1 MPSNEH
7 KESMSP
13 FDFLNSINY
22 TKQNIMKDDIDEKE
36 YASFMINRGLS
47 YFSDTVGY
55 ANIMNQYHHLD
66 KRLQYDFLIN
76 IIRQRKRFSKWI
88 KPETSED
95 IEVIM
100 EYYGYSNEKA
110 RQALPLLSSQ
120 QLQQLRQKVD
130 KGGRRTNS

>member
-1 MPSNEH
+1 
-7 KESMSP
+7 
-13 FDFLNSINY
+13 
-22 TKQNIMKDDIDEKE
+22 MKDDIDEKE
-36 YASFMINRGLS
+36 YVSFMINRGLS
-47 YFSDTVGY
+47 YFSDTVSY

-110 RQALPLLSSQ
+110 RQALPLLSSE

-130 KGGRRTNS
+130 KGGRRTNN

>member
-1 MPSNEH
+1 MN
-7 KESMSP
+7 P
-13 FDFLNSINY
+13 FDYLNSINW
-22 TKQNIMKDDIDEKE
+22 TKKNIMKDDIDEKE
-36 YASFMINRGLS
+36 YVSFMINRGLS
-47 YFSDTVGY
+47 YFSDTVSY

-110 RQALPLLSSQ
+110 RQALPLLSSE
-120 QLQQLRQKVD
+120 QLKQIRQKVN
-130 KGGRRTNS
+130 KGGRRTNN

>member
-1 MPSNEH
+1 
-7 KESMSP
+7 MSP
-13 FDFLNSINY
+13 FDYLNSINY
-22 TKQNIMKDDIDEKE
+22 TKKHIMKDDIDEKE
-36 YASFMINRGLS
+36 YVSFMINRGLS
-47 YFSDTVGY
+47 YFQDTIAY

-95 IEVIM
+95 VEVIM

-110 RQALPLLSSQ
+110 RQILSLLNSE
-120 QLQQLRQKVD
+120 QLQQLKEKVN
-130 KGGRRTNS
+130 KGGRRTNN

>member
-1 MPSNEH
+1 MN
-7 KESMSP
+7 P
-13 FDFLNSINY
+13 FDYLNSINW
-22 TKQNIMKDDIDEKE
+22 TKKNIRKDDIDEKA
-36 YASFMINRGLS
+36 YNPFLVNRTLS
-47 YFSDTVGY
+47 YFQDTIAY

-66 KRLQYDFLIN
+66 NRLQYEFYIN

-110 RQALPLLSSQ
+110 RQALPLLSSE
-120 QLQQLRQKVD
+120 QLKQIKQKVD

>member
-1 MPSNEH
+1 MR
-7 KESMSP
+7 P
-13 FDFLNSINY
+13 FDYLNSINY
-22 TKQNIMKDDIDEKE
+22 TKKHIMKDDIDEKE
-36 YASFMINRGLS
+36 YVSFMINRGLS
-47 YFSDTVGY
+47 YFSDTVSY

-110 RQALPLLSSQ
+110 RQALPLLNSE
-120 QLQQLRQKVD
+120 QLKQIRQKVD
-130 KGGRRTNS
+130 KGGRRTNN

>member
-1 MPSNEH
+1 MN
-7 KESMSP
+7 P
-13 FDFLNSINY
+13 FDYLNSINW
-22 TKQNIMKDDIDEKE
+22 TKKNIMKDDIDEKG
-36 YASFMINRGLS
+36 YNAFLINRSLS
-47 YFSDTVGY
+47 YFQDTVSY

-66 KRLQYDFLIN
+66 NRLQYDFYIN

-110 RQALPLLSSQ
+110 RQALPLLNSE
-120 QLQQLRQKVD
+120 QLKQIRQKVD
-130 KGGRRTNS
+130 KGGRRTNN

>member
-1 MPSNEH
+1 
-7 KESMSP
+7 MSP
-13 FDFLNSINY
+13 FDYLNSINY
-22 TKQNIMKDDIDEKE
+22 TKKHIMKDDIDEKE
-36 YASFMINRGLS
+36 YVSFMINRGLS
-47 YFSDTVGY
+47 YFSDTVSY

-130 KGGRRTNS
+130 KGGRRTNN

>member
-1 MPSNEH
+1 MN
-7 KESMSP
+7 P
-13 FDFLNSINY
+13 FDYLNSINW
-22 TKQNIMKDDIDEKE
+22 TKKNIMKDDIDEKA
-36 YASFMINRGLS
+36 YNPFLVNRTLS
-47 YFSDTVGY
+47 YFQDTIAY

-66 KRLQYDFLIN
+66 NRLQYEFYIN

-130 KGGRRTNS
+130 KGGRRTNN

>member
-1 MPSNEH
+1 
-7 KESMSP
+7 MSP
-13 FDFLNSINY
+13 FDYLNSINY
-22 TKQNIMKDDIDEKE
+22 TKKHIMKDDIDEKE
-36 YASFMINRGLS
+36 YVSFMINRGLS
-47 YFSDTVGY
+47 YFSDTVSY

-110 RQALPLLSSQ
+110 RQALPLLSSE
-120 QLQQLRQKVD
+120 QLKQIKQKVD

>member
-1 MPSNEH
+1 
-7 KESMSP
+7 MSP
-13 FDFLNSINY
+13 FDYLNSINY
-22 TKQNIMKDDIDEKE
+22 TKKHIMKDDIDEKE
-36 YASFMINRGLS
+36 YVSFMINRGLS
-47 YFSDTVGY
+47 YFSDTVSY

-110 RQALPLLSSQ
+110 RQALPLLSSE
-120 QLQQLRQKVD
+120 QLQQIRQKVD
-130 KGGRRTNS
+130 KGGRRTNN

>member
-1 MPSNEH
+1 
-7 KESMSP
+7 MSP
-13 FDFLNSINY
+13 FDYLNSINY
-22 TKQNIMKDDIDEKE
+22 TKKHIMKDDIDEKE
-36 YASFMINRGLS
+36 YVSFMINRVLS
-47 YFSDTVGY
+47 YFSDTVSY

-110 RQALPLLSSQ
+110 RQALPLLSSE

-130 KGGRRTNS
+130 KGGRRTNN

>member
-1 MPSNEH
+1 MN
-7 KESMSP
+7 P
-13 FDFLNSINY
+13 FDYLNSINW
-22 TKQNIMKDDIDEKE
+22 TKKNIMKDDIDEKA
-36 YASFMINRGLS
+36 YNPFLVNRTLS
-47 YFSDTVGY
+47 YFQDTIAY

-66 KRLQYDFLIN
+66 NRLQYEFYIN

-110 RQALPLLSSQ
+110 RQALPLLSSE
-120 QLQQLRQKVD
+120 QLKQIKQKVD

>member
-1 MPSNEH
+1 MN
-7 KESMSP
+7 P
-13 FDFLNSINY
+13 FDYLNSINW
-22 TKQNIMKDDIDEKE
+22 TKKNIMKDDIDEKS
-36 YASFMINRGLS
+36 YNAFLINRSLS
-47 YFSDTVGY
+47 YFQDTVSY

-66 KRLQYDFLIN
+66 NRLQYEFYIN

-95 IEVIM
+95 VEVIM

-110 RQALPLLSSQ
+110 RQALPLLNSE
-120 QLQQLRQKVD
+120 QLQQIRQKVD

>member
-1 MPSNEH
+1 
-7 KESMSP
+7 MSP
-13 FDFLNSINY
+13 FDYLNSINY
-22 TKQNIMKDDIDEKE
+22 TKKHIMKDDIDEKE
-36 YASFMINRGLS
+36 YVSFMINKGLS
-47 YFSDTVGY
+47 YFSDTVSY

-130 KGGRRTNS
+130 KGGRRTNN

>member
-1 MPSNEH
+1 
-7 KESMSP
+7 MSP
-13 FDFLNSINY
+13 FDYLNSINW
-22 TKQNIMKDDIDEKE
+22 TKKNIMKDDIDEKA
-36 YASFMINRGLS
+36 YNPFLVNRTLS
-47 YFSDTVGY
+47 YFQDTIAY

-66 KRLQYDFLIN
+66 NRLQYEFYIN

-110 RQALPLLSSQ
+110 KSALSILNDAQIKTIKNSLN
-120 QLQQLRQKVD
+120 
-130 KGGRRTNS
+130 KGGKK

>member
-1 MPSNEH
+1 
-7 KESMSP
+7 MSP

>member
-1 MPSNEH
+1 MN
-7 KESMSP
+7 P
-13 FDFLNSINY
+13 FDYLNSINW
-22 TKQNIMKDDIDEKE
+22 TKKNIMKDDIDEKA
-36 YASFMINRGLS
+36 YNPFLVNRTLS
-47 YFSDTVGY
+47 YFQDTIAY

-66 KRLQYDFLIN
+66 NRLQYEFYIN

-130 KGGRRTNS
+130 KGGR